1 MASKEELQRLVR
13 AMNPDAEQIEE
24 ATAAAPRV
32 PGAVKAL
39 GRGFY
44 EANIAPLLSPYETA
58 MAIFGA
64 GKEMVRAPVETTKSM
79 ARSELERLQQAEG
92 SPEAAAEYAGGM
104 FSPFSML
111 RRAPT
116 MREITAYQGS
126 PTKFEPTPNNPLGEF
141 DVSKAGSGVG
151 QQNRGP
157 GTYIAENPK
166 VAERY
171 RMKYSP
177 VMNIGEQRSPGY
189 KYTVDLPDPMIEKM
203 LDLDAPIVNQ
213 SKFIRDKIMQVSND
227 PALPPDSAE
236 LLRQLLTSKDRALQK
251 YPLTGLGL
259 VSVPREFGGI
269 FKDVTEANT
278 ILQRY
283 GIPGSKWKDDIS
295 RGPDKGTRNFVVFPG
310 EEKKVKIL
318 EREGPKGER
327 AFSENPQLR
336 TPEFKKFIQGSK
348 VVDEENRPIRLYHAT
363 DAESDFDEFDT
374 SDFGSWFAEDP
385 ETAMGYANKGH
396 GGAPRT
402 FPVYLN
408 VKKPLYIPEEIDL
421 SEDVNA
427 AKALDLINKRNK
439 TDITLEEIGQNPRGD
454 WDLSNQGNEYGFAL
468 FGLNDLFV
476 DALKK
481 RGFDGYQA
489 FEQGKSTWNAFSPEQ
504 IKSAVG
510 NVGKFDPESPVL
522 TKAEGGEVRPLAKR
536 R

>member
-24 ATAAAPRV
+24 AAAAAPRV

-116 MREITAYQGS
+116 MREITAYQAS
-126 PTKFEPTPNNPLGEF
+126 PAKFEPTP
-141 DVSKAGSGVG
+141 
-151 QQNRGP
+151 
-157 GTYIAENPK
+157 
-166 VAERY
+166 
-171 RMKYSP
+171 
-177 VMNIGEQRSPGY
+177 
-189 KYTVDLPDPMIEKM
+189 
-203 LDLDAPIVNQ
+203 
-213 SKFIRDKIMQVSND
+213 
-227 PALPPDSAE
+227 
-236 LLRQLLTSKDRALQK
+236 
-251 YPLTGLGL
+251 
-259 VSVPREFGGI
+259 
-269 FKDVTEANT
+269 
-278 ILQRY
+278 
-283 GIPGSKWKDDIS
+283 
-295 RGPDKGTRNFVVFPG
+295 
-310 EEKKVKIL
+310 
-318 EREGPKGER
+318 
-327 AFSENPQLR
+327 NPQLR
-336 TPEFKKFIQGSK
+336 TPEFKKFFQGSK
-348 VVDEENRPIRLYHAT
+348 VVDEEKRPIRLYHAT
-363 DAESDFDEFDT
+363 DAENDFDEFDT

-427 AKALDLINKRNK
+427 AQALDLINKRNK
-439 TDITLEEIGQNPRGD
+439 TDITLEEIGENPRGD

-468 FGLNDLFV
+468 FGLNDRFV

-522 TKAEGGEVRPLAKR
+522 TKAQGGEVRPLAKR

>member
-1 MASKEELQRLVR
+1 MASKEELRKLML

-24 ATAAAPRV
+24 AATAAPRV
-32 PGAVKAL
+32 PDVAKAF
-39 GRGFY
+39 GRGLY
-44 EANIAPLLSPYETA
+44 EANVAPLLSPYETA

-64 GKEMVRAPVETTKSM
+64 GKEMARAPVETTKSM
-79 ARSELERLQQAEG
+79 ARSELERLQQAER

-126 PTKFEPTPNNPLGEF
+126 PAKFEPTPNNPLGEF
-141 DVSKAGSGVG
+141 DITKAGSGVG

-166 VAERY
+166 VANRY
-171 RMKYSP
+171 R
-177 VMNIGEQRSPGY
+177 IAPGSTDP
-189 KYTVDLPDPMIEKM
+189 KKGFMYTVDLPDPMIEKM
-203 LDLDAPIVNQ
+203 IDLDAPIMNQ
-213 SKFIRDKIMQVSND
+213 PKIRETLLKIADDDV
-227 PALPPDSAE
+227 LPPESAQY
-236 LLRQLLTSKDRALQK
+236 LRYMLTSQDKTLQK
-251 YPLTGLGL
+251 YPLTGQGL
-259 VSVPREFGGI
+259 VAVPRELGGI

-278 ILQRY
+278 VLQRY

-318 EREGPKGER
+318 EREGPKGEQ